1 MLIAN
6 FIVKCENNNIHALS
20 IRFIKVLTE
29 PAISNEYNLA
39 SAISLTLGSN
49 PNVWVFWD
57 SL

>member
-29 PAISNEYNLA
+29 PAIPLCTVERVKFSKRNL
-39 SAISLTLGSN
+39 
-49 PNVWVFWD
+49 FD
-57 SL
+57 SGK